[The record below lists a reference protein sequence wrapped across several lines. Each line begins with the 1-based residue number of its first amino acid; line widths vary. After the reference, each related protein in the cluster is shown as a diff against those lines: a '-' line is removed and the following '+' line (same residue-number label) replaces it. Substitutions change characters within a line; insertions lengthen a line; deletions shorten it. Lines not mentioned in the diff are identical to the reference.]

1 MKSKVQ
7 SWLDWFYR
15 GRFIGPAFLCLFLV
29 GCSPL
34 ERNAYNAFVAANA
47 SIKQLKTSHPEC
59 ATGTASTTCTLI
71 AKATAVKDS
80 LIDAAEVYCA
90 GPNFDSVT
98 AGGSCDA
105 PKKGTAAYAQ
115 AAPKLQAALT
125 AWNQIAKDLSG
136 VK

>member
-1 MKSKVQ
+1 MKFNLKLFGTVG
-7 SWLDWFYR
+7 L
-15 GRFIGPAFLCLFLV
+15 ALLLCLTIV

-34 ERNAYNAFVAANA
+34 ERNAYNAVVAANA

-59 ATGTASTTCTLI
+59 ATGTASATCTLI
-71 AKATAVKDS
+71 AKATAAKDS

-90 GPNFDSVT
+90 GPNFN
-98 AGGSCDA
+98 AGGACDA
-105 PKKGTAAYAQ
+105 PKKGTDAYAQ

-136 VK
+136 SCSRSVCPYRR